1 MQSKSILK
9 VCLLSVVMLITFSL
23 TLPVGAQAPLSIS
36 YWGNQDE
43 AAMIEGMISA
53 CEAETGI
60 DVENIW
66 LQADYVQQI
75 LTMIGGGAA
84 PDVIMVS
91 SGDLRGIMDQFRSL
105 EGVDTSAYAQSYV
118 VDSMSV
124 DGELRVLPFVAK
136 PKVVA
141 VNTRMFEEAGAEL
154 PSATVPMTAEE
165 LAEKATAIAH
175 GEGDDR
181 VFGASSPW
189 FGQWMFIF
197 NGRFFSEDG
206 TRFTVNTP
214 EAIAALEYIENAELN
229 LNFAPNYLQRGE
241 VTDVDLFTTDRVAM
255 LQDFGVLFIP
265 VLNEAENLEWDL
277 VPLHSP
283 TWPFEVDG
291 FGISNDSDNP
301 EAAQQFALC
310 MGQSPT
316 AQTLLGQSVSLGVPV
331 TAEGQAAFFAA
342 DPVHNLAA
350 YLVNMENA
358 VLEQQTCM
366 SSAIWGEFYGAYF
379 SETLVNGGDMPAA
392 DFLAEQEDYINSEFA
407 CD

>member
-1 MQSKSILK
+1 MQHKPKSK
-9 VCLLSVVMLITFSL
+9 VLLLVAVVFAALSM
-23 TLPVGAQAPLSIS
+23 TLPAAAQGQLSIS
-36 YWGNQDE
+36 YWGNVDE
-43 AAMIEGMISA
+43 AKMIEGMIGA

-66 LQADYVQQI
+66 LQSDYVQQI

-91 SGDLRGIMDQFRSL
+91 SGDLRGIMDQFSPL
-105 EGVDTSAYAQSYV
+105 EGVDTSLYAQTYIT
-118 VDSMSV
+118 DSMSV
-124 DGELRVLPFVAK
+124 DGALRVLPFVAK
-136 PKVVA
+136 AKAVA
-141 VNTRMFEEAGAEL
+141 VNTRMFAEAGVEL
-154 PSATVPMTAEE
+154 PSATVPMTADE

-175 GEGDDR
+175 GEGDER
-181 VFGASSPW
+181 VFGASRPW

-206 TRFTVNTP
+206 RTFTVNTP

-229 LNFAPNYLQRGE
+229 LNFAPNFEQKSDL
-241 VTDVDLFTTDRVAM
+241 TDVDMFTIDRIAM

-265 VLNEAENLEWDL
+265 VLNAAEGLEWDL

-291 FGISNDSDNP
+291 FGISKDSKNP
-301 EAAQQFALC
+301 EAAQKFALC
-310 MGQSPT
+310 MGQSDA
-316 AQTLLGQSVSLGVPV
+316 AQTLLGDSISLGIPV
-331 TAEGQAAFFAA
+331 TPAGQEAFFAA
-342 DPVHNLAA
+342 DPDHNLAA
-350 YLVNMENA
+350 YVVNMENA

-366 SSAIWGEFYGAYF
+366 SSALWGEFYGAFF
-379 SETLVNGGDMPAA
+379 SETRVNGGDMSPA

-407 CD
+407 CK